1 MNKLRD
7 LLIDGVLM
15 ALPLGAAAYL
25 VHKMVAL
32 LAPLLTKAVHIL
44 PPGHPLGLVVVNLA
58 ALALLALGL
67 VAMGVFARSRP
78 GQRLAGALEQ
88 LVLSKIP
95 GYLMIKSIAADFSSS
110 ETDEGLLPVLVS
122 FDDNQ
127 VMGFIV
133 ERDLATDRVA
143 VFLPGAPSP
152 GGGNVVVVPA
162 ARVQILDASL
172 GTARRA
178 MKQRGLGLLQLA
190 ATPATA
196 GSRSPTRAG
205 EGPNERGPGR

>member
-32 LAPLLTKAVHIL
+32 LSPLLTQAVHIL
-44 PPGHPLGLVVVNLA
+44 PPGHPLGLVMVNLA
-58 ALALLALGL
+58 ALLSLALGL
-67 VAMGVFARSRP
+67 VGMGVFARSGP
-78 GQRLAGALEQ
+78 GQRLAGTLEQ

-110 ETDEGLLPVLVS
+110 ETDEGLLPALVS

-127 VMGFIV
+127 VMGFVV
-133 ERDLATDRVA
+133 EQDLATDRVA

-152 GGGNVVVVPA
+152 GGGNVIVVPA
-162 ARVQILDASL
+162 ARVQLLDASL

-178 MKQRGLGLLQLA
+178 MKQRGLGLLQLVA
-190 ATPATA
+190 ATAAPPPTPDAGVVRPAGTVP
-196 GSRSPTRAG
+196 SRV
-205 EGPNERGPGR
+205 

>member
-67 VAMGVFARSRP
+67 VAMGVF
-78 GQRLAGALEQ
+78 GYGEIIMN
-88 LVLSKIP
+88 LSKP
-95 GYLMIKSIAADFSSS
+95 EDDREGFTAKVQGLMPTREDIRHMMPAVLRGTVLGS
-110 ETDEGLLPVLVS
+110 LLGVL
-122 FDDNQ
+122 
-127 VMGFIV
+127 
-133 ERDLATDRVA
+133 
-143 VFLPGAPSP
+143 P
-152 GGGNVVVVPA
+152 GGGAVLASFEPPA
-162 ARVQILDASL
+162 SA
-172 GTARRA
+172 
-178 MKQRGLGLLQLA
+178 
-190 ATPATA
+190 
-196 GSRSPTRAG
+196 
-205 EGPNERGPGR
+205 